1 MFPNDKAIFS
11 NELEDY
17 LRNVKKLAE
26 ASVKVY
32 LSRVRKLLESGYSV
46 SDLFGGADRL
56 WKDYSVKGQSYDP
69 KDHGNTRAAIKHVA
83 DLVREKILA
92 EFGCPFVSYEKGWS
106 SFRPKGKYE
115 SGYVIDNGVITFSYN
130 IGFNKGKD
138 VVKKISATN
147 IKELNRLFER
157 AYKKG
162 CFASSCTCIST
173 VHGNKNKFD
182 YSFADIAGTN
192 CCCLFEGDS
201 AEVEQLNNEYNAL
214 IQKLRT

>member
-1 MFPNDKAIFS
+1 MFPNDKAMFL

-26 ASVKVY
+26 SSVKVY

-46 SDLFGGADRL
+46 SDLCGGADRL

-115 SGYVIDNGVITFSYN
+115 SGYVIDNGKITFSYN
-130 IGFNKGKD
+130 IGFNKGKS
-138 VVKKISATN
+138 VMKNISATD
-147 IKELNRLFER
+147 IKRLNRMFKR
-157 AYKKG
+157 AYSNG
-162 CFASSCTCIST
+162 WLASSGTCLST
-173 VHGNKNKFD
+173 VHGDQHKFD
-182 YSFADIAGTN
+182 YSFDGATGSN
-192 CCCLFEGDS
+192 CSCLFEGRS
-201 AEVEQLNNEYNAL
+201 AEVEQLSKEYDAL